1 MAQKTE
7 SRHKRVIQCF
17 DSTPLA
23 ADVMISTHYDDLIQP
38 LSPNPPLV
46 SESEPDLKNVT
57 NEIAP
62 LSETTRF
69 QPLSNICK
77 NKSQQ
82 QLLVAEQIY
91 AKLCRIHVWSL
102 RKKSVHGLWVAEQ
115 VMTVSSASDQ
125 LPTDNKV
132 CRICGGLS
140 TKYLGIIFGPSG
152 IMGILFW
159 EFGAPNLHRCIIFL
173 KWKCTL
179 LRSLILSNI
188 AKFGKIS
195 KATWQAIKPW

>member
-46 SESEPDLKNVT
+46 SESEPDLKKVT

-91 AKLCRIHVWSL
+91 AKLCRIHVCA
-102 RKKSVHGLWVAEQ
+102 GLCER
-115 VMTVSSASDQ
+115 
-125 LPTDNKV
+125 KV
-132 CRICGGLS
+132 C
-140 TKYLGIIFGPSG
+140 TDY
-152 IMGILFW
+152 
-159 EFGAPNLHRCIIFL
+159 E
-173 KWKCTL
+173 L
-179 LRSLILSNI
+179 LN
-188 AKFGKIS
+188 K
-195 KATWQAIKPW
+195 